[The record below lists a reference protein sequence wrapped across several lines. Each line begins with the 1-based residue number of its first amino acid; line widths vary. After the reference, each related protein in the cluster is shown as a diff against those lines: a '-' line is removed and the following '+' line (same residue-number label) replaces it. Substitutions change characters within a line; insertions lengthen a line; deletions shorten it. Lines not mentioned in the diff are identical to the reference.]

1 MSNAKPSDPVVG
13 LALGSG
19 SARGWA
25 HIGVI
30 QGLEAIGIK
39 PQVVV
44 GTSIGALVGAVYVSG
59 QLKDFAEWVQK
70 LTSRDVFRYMD
81 FSFTGGMVKGEALFS
96 FFESQH
102 RNPDISKLKQ
112 RYASVATEMSSG
124 REIWITK
131 GRILPAARASCALP
145 GLFSPVQFEGQWML
159 DGGLVNPVPV
169 STCRALGADLVI
181 AVNLNAQLVGRHFS
195 RAVEPGEPSPD
206 DQERDRG
213 WWDRVRDYV
222 SSGEEADASGSPR
235 FFDVIASSVNI
246 MQDRITRSRMA
257 GDPPELTLVPELR
270 DFALMDFHRAKEAIA
285 EGRRLVEQHEDL
297 LRLWRPAAKD
307 KSAEG
312 GKSKARK
319 SKAGKAKGDKKKAG

>member
-1 MSNAKPSDPVVG
+1 MSDALSTDPVVG

-25 HIGVI
+25 HIGII
-30 QGLEAIGIK
+30 QGLEAMGLR

-59 QLKDFAEWVQK
+59 QLDAFAEWVQT
-70 LTSRDVFRYMD
+70 LTSREVFRFLD
-81 FSFTGGMVKGEALFS
+81 FSFTGGVVKGETLFS

-102 RNPDISKLKQ
+102 RNPDISSLAQ

-124 REIWITK
+124 REIWINK
-131 GRILPAARASCALP
+131 GPILPAARASCALP
-145 GLFSPVQFEGQWML
+145 GLFSPVQFDGQWML

-169 STCRALGADLVI
+169 STCRAMGADLVI

-195 RAVEPGEPSPD
+195 RAAEPAEPSPD
-206 DQERDRG
+206 ERARDRG
-213 WWDRVRDYV
+213 WWDRVRDYM
-222 SSGEEADASGSPR
+222 SSGGSDEEGGSPR

-257 GDPPELTLVPELR
+257 GDPPDLTLVPELR
-270 DFALMDFHRAKEAIA
+270 DFALMDFPRAKEAIA
-285 EGRRLVEQHEDL
+285 EGRRLVEQHQDL
-297 LRLWRPAAKD
+297 LRRWRPAPP
-307 KSAEG
+307 AE
-312 GKSKARK
+312 KPAEDAAAEARTRTR
-319 SKAGKAKGDKKKAG
+319 KGDPPQGDT